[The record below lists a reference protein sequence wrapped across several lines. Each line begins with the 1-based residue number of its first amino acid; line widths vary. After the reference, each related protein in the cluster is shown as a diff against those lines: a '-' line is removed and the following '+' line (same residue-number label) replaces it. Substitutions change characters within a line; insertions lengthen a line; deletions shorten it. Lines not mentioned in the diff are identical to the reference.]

1 MQRHHR
7 LTLAIVL
14 ATIILG
20 VNAYV
25 VVNGWSPF
33 EVPDSNLLSTLQV
46 NPASMLTHSI
56 GKSIN

>member
-14 ATIILG
+14 ATVILG
-20 VNAYV
+20 VNAFAV
-25 VVNGWSPF
+25 VKGWSPF
-33 EVPDSNLLSTLQV
+33 EVPSSNLLSTLHID
-46 NPASMLTHSI
+46 PASMLPHSL